1 MLDMHVDI
9 APLKGVEE
17 DNAIFN
23 DIHMLNYVH
32 LVAENYN

>member
-1 MLDMHVDI
+1 MPVHI
-9 APLKGVEE
+9 APWKDIEE

-32 LVAENYN
+32 VVAENYN